1 MTGVQT
7 PKIQKISMV
16 HGCRCLPHEDVY
28 DGGVQ
33 TPKIQKI
40 NKDVVK
46 PNRTHVY
53 KVRALMSIKLILGSL
68 QAIDN

>member
-1 MTGVQT
+1 MDVDVFHMKTFMT
-7 PKIQKISMV
+7 
-16 HGCRCLPHEDVY
+16 
-28 DGGVQ
+28 GVQ

-53 KVRALMSIKLILGSL
+53 KVRAIMSIKLILGSL

>member
-7 PKIQKISMV
+7 PKIQKISTV
-16 HGCRCLPHEDVY
+16 HGRRCLPHEDVY
-28 DGGVQ
+28 DGVQ

-40 NKDVVK
+40 NKNVVK
-46 PNRTHVY
+46 PNQTHVY
-53 KVRALMSIKLILGSL
+53 KERALMSIKLILGSL